1 MGGKAG
7 GPGGAAPPKPE
18 IGNQLIMMMAML
30 VAMFVLF
37 DPSIRRTLGGYVG
50 IALKPIVGFDGELPV
65 VTLILT
71 GLLMT
76 FFSITV
82 RHFFIDW
89 IDQARNQRMMSSFQ
103 KEMREARTSNNTY
116 KLKKLTELQPQI
128 TAKSLKTS
136 GAQMKLMPVT
146 MVVIIPIF
154 AWLSNFVYFDLSS
167 TTFSVPW
174 EFNASMK
181 GSNLL
186 PNWILLYTLVTIPF
200 GQVLQRT
207 LKYVSFSRK
216 LHELEEEG
224 PSPKG
229 SGPGKGG

>member
-1 MGGKAG
+1 MGSRAG
-7 GPGGAAPPKPE
+7 GPGAGAPPKPE

-37 DPSIRRTLGGYVG
+37 DPSIRRTLGEIVG
-50 IALKPIVGFDGELPV
+50 LGLKPVVGFDGQLPV

-71 GLLMT
+71 GLTMT
-76 FFSITV
+76 FFSISV

-89 IDQARNQRMMSSFQ
+89 IGQARSQRIMSSFQ

-128 TAKSLKTS
+128 TAQSLKTS
-136 GAQMKLMPVT
+136 GSQMKLMPVT

-154 AWLSNFVYFDLSS
+154 AWLSNFVYFDVSS

-174 EFNASMK
+174 EFNASMRN
-181 GSNLL
+181 SNIL

-200 GQVLQRT
+200 GQVLQRV
-207 LKYVSFSRK
+207 LKFVSFSRK
-216 LHELEEEG
+216 LHELEEHPG
-224 PSPKG
+224 PKG
-229 SGPGKGG
+229 SGDEEGG

>member
-1 MGGKAG
+1 MGSKAG
-7 GPGGAAPPKPE
+7 GPGAGAPKPE

-37 DPSIRRTLGGYVG
+37 DPSIRRTLGEIVG
-50 IALKPIVGFDGELPV
+50 MGLKPVVGFDGQMPV

-71 GLLMT
+71 GLTMT
-76 FFSITV
+76 FFSISV

-116 KLKKLTELQPQI
+116 KLKKLTEIQPQI
-128 TAKSLKTS
+128 TAQSLKTS
-136 GAQMKLMPVT
+136 GSQMKLMPVT

-154 AWLSNFVYFDLSS
+154 AWLSNFVYFDVCS

-174 EFNASMK
+174 EFNASMRN
-181 GSNLL
+181 SNIL

-200 GQVLQRT
+200 GQVLQRV
-207 LKYVSFSRK
+207 LKFVSFSRR

-224 PSPKG
+224 PG
-229 SGPGKGG
+229 SDGAGDDEEG